1 MDTLANT
8 DTSGIMNMADRM
20 SYNIWV
26 SVTVVFPDVNPKGG
40 NCIDGSPGSAVPT
53 CWITTDY
60 CKFTHFGIINKSKKY
75 GMDLNPT
82 ILLYEFQYI
91 INCFLYFKRT
101 ITYYLFVIYKLYNTF
116 SYIIY

>member
-20 SYNIWV
+20 SYNISV

-53 CWITTDY
+53 C
-60 CKFTHFGIINKSKKY
+60 
-75 GMDLNPT
+75 
-82 ILLYEFQYI
+82 
-91 INCFLYFKRT
+91 
-101 ITYYLFVIYKLYNTF
+101 
-116 SYIIY
+116 